1 MLEKCL
7 RLGDFCWDVIQS
19 SGLAWPGPTYQSIRS
34 TEKASCKLNFG
45 TMDIGIIKIALKEED
60 FFENC
65 EVSNIALH
73 YVGGP
78 GKLFTVL
85 NGVELP

>member
-1 MLEKCL
+1 MPQTW
-7 RLGDFCWDVIQS
+7 RLLLGCHPVQWP
-19 SGLAWPGPTYQSIRS
+19 GLARPINLSGVQ
-34 TEKASCKLNFG
+34 KKLRANINFG

-65 EVSNIALH
+65 EVSNIALL

-85 NGVELP
+85 NAVELP